1 MKPQEQLPNRF
12 AIARSVGAKG
22 LTILAFRNGP
32 VEDMHAGMRC
42 QACKGDERYSRLTN
56 AQMKTLN
63 KFMVDRLYEL
73 LTLKETDRNEYN
85 RRIVDAV
92 HYTLTIRSAW
102 NRRRPEHC

>member
-1 MKPQEQLPNRF
+1 MKNNDQMPDRF
-12 AIARSVGAKG
+12 VLTRAEEAKA

-63 KFMVDRLYEL
+63 KFMVDHLYEL
-73 LTLKETDRNEYN
+73 LTLKETDREEYN
-85 RRIVDAV
+85 RRIGAALR
-92 HYTLTIRSAW
+92 YTSGWDDPSGLD
-102 NRRRPEHC
+102 PQ